1 MHGVRKYRISF
12 WASNAI
18 FTSQQK
24 EKKISKERHEERTQN
39 TMREQ
44 EKARIITLKQ
54 EYSRTFDTILQLS
67 ISLPFPLYIYERL
80 HVSNSD
86 I

>member
-1 MHGVRKYRISF
+1 LYIQRHLHPSTGS
-12 WASNAI
+12 
-18 FTSQQK
+18 
-24 EKKISKERHEERTQN
+24 KKTLIEEKERKK

-44 EKARIITLKQ
+44 EKARTATTEQ
-54 EYSRTFDTILQLS
+54 EYSRTFHAILQLS
-67 ISLPFPLYIYERL
+67 ISLPFSLYIYERV